1 MTHRLSSAA
10 IAVAAMLVAAPVLA
24 QGGLMDMGKNM
35 LKDQAEQRMGLPST
49 SSPSSSSGGSL
60 GSSLSVG
67 DIGSGLKEALRVATE
82 KVTGRLGAADGFNAD
97 PAVHIPLPDSL
108 QSVKK
113 GLGMVGQSALVDD
126 LELKLNR
133 AAEAATPKAKQIF
146 FDAVQKMTLDD
157 ARAILNGPSDAAT
170 QYFKRTMTPDLK
182 TAMRPV
188 VDQTVSQ
195 SGAVQS
201 YNAVTGA
208 AKSLPMVG
216 NVVQSGPSMLTDH
229 VLEKALGGI
238 FSYLGQEEAG
248 IRSNPAQRSTDLLKK
263 VFGG

>member
-1 MTHRLSSAA
+1 MKHALSST
-10 IAVAAMLVAAPVLA
+10 VLVAALLACAPALA
-24 QGGLMDMGKNM
+24 QGGLMDLGKGM
-35 LKDQAEQRMGLPST
+35 LKEQVESRVQPQGGG
-49 SSPSSSSGGSL
+49 SGGSL

-67 DIGSGLKEALRVATE
+67 DIGSGLKDALRVATD
-82 KVTGRLGAADGFNAD
+82 KVTGQLGRTDGFNAD
-97 PAVHIPLPDSL
+97 PAVHIPLPDKL
-108 QSVKK
+108 ETVRK
-113 GLGMVGQSALVDD
+113 GLALAGQSALVDD

-146 FDAVQKMTLDD
+146 LDAVQKMTLDD
-157 ARAILNGPSDAAT
+157 ARGILNGPSDAAT

-201 YNAVTGA
+201 YTAMAGA
-208 AKSLPMVG
+208 AKNLPMISAA
-216 NVVQSGPSMLTDH
+216 VQAGPSMLTDH
-229 VLEKALGGI
+229 VLDKALAGI
-238 FSYLGQEEAG
+238 FAYLGQEEAG
-248 IRSNPAQRSTDLLKK
+248 IRSDPAKRSTDLLKK

>member
-1 MTHRLSSAA
+1 MRHSIST
-10 IAVAAMLVAAPVLA
+10 VALVATLLSAGPVLA
-24 QGGLMDMGKNM
+24 QGGLMDLGKGM
-35 LKDQAEQRMGLPST
+35 LKDQVESRM
-49 SSPSSSSGGSL
+49 SPRGGGGAL

-67 DIGSGLKEALRVATE
+67 DIGSGLKEALRLAAD
-82 KVTGRLGAADGFNAD
+82 KVTGQLGRADGFNAD
-97 PAVHIPLPDSL
+97 PAIHIPLPEKL
-108 QSVKK
+108 QTVKK
-113 GLGMVGQSALVDD
+113 GLALAGQSALVDD

-133 AAEAATPKAKQIF
+133 AAEAATPKAKRIF
-146 FDAVQKMTLDD
+146 QDAVQKMTLDD

-201 YNAVTGA
+201 YTSMAGA
-208 AKSLPMVG
+208 ARNLPMIG
-216 NVVQSGPSMLTDH
+216 DALQAGPSMLTDH

-238 FSYLGQEEAG
+238 FTYLGQEEAG
-248 IRSNPAQRSTDLLKK
+248 IRSDPAKRSTELLKK

>member
-1 MTHRLSSAA
+1 MKYAIPSAA
-10 IAVAAMLVAAPVLA
+10 VAVAALLVAAPVLA
-24 QGGLMDMGKNM
+24 QGGLMDMGKGM
-35 LKDQAEQRMGLPST
+35 LKDQVEQRL
-49 SSPSSSSGGSL
+49 SPQGGGSGGGGSL

-67 DIGSGLKEALRVATE
+67 DIGSGLKEALRVATD
-82 KVTGRLGAADGFNAD
+82 KVTGRLGQADGFNAD
-97 PAVHIPLPDSL
+97 PAVHIPLPDKL
-108 QSVKK
+108 ESVKK
-113 GLGMVGQSALVDD
+113 GLALVGQSALVDD

-133 AAEAATPKAKQIF
+133 AAEAATPKARQIF
-146 FDAVQKMTLDD
+146 VDAVQKMTLDD

-201 YNAVTGA
+201 YNTMAGA
-208 AKSLPMVG
+208 AKTLPMVG
-216 NVVQSGPSMLTDH
+216 NALQAGPSMLTDH
-229 VLEKALGGI
+229 VLDKALGGI

-248 IRSNPAQRSTDLLKK
+248 IRSDPAKRSTDLLRK

>member
-1 MTHRLSSAA
+1 MRNSISIAA
-10 IAVAAMLVAAPVLA
+10 IGAAMLAAAPVLA
-24 QGGLMDMGKNM
+24 QGGLMDMGKGM
-35 LKDQAEQRMGLPST
+35 LKEQIESRVPSQGGG
-49 SSPSSSSGGSL
+49 SGGGSL
-60 GSSLSVG
+60 GSSLSTG
-67 DIGSGLKEALRVATE
+67 DIAAGLREALRVAAD
-82 KVTGRLGAADGFNAD
+82 KVTRQLGRSDGFNAD
-97 PAVHIPLPDSL
+97 PAVHIPLPEKL
-108 QSVKK
+108 ETVKK
-113 GLGMVGQSALVDD
+113 GLALAGQSALVDD

-146 FDAVQKMTLDD
+146 WDAVQKMTLDD
-157 ARAILNGPSDAAT
+157 ARGILNGPSDAAT

-201 YNAVTGA
+201 YNSMAGA
-208 AKSLPMVG
+208 AKSLPMLG
-216 NVVQSGPSMLTDH
+216 NALQAGPAMLTDH

-238 FSYLGQEEAG
+238 FGYLGQEEAG
-248 IRSNPAQRSTDLLKK
+248 IRSDPAKRSTDLLRK

>member
-1 MTHRLSSAA
+1 MKHALYGVAFAA
-10 IAVAAMLVAAPVLA
+10 TMMLAAPVQA
-24 QGGLMDMGKNM
+24 QGGLMDMGKGM
-35 LKDQAEQRMGLPST
+35 LKDQVESRVGG
-49 SSPSSSSGGSL
+49 SGTGTGAGTSL
-60 GSSLSVG
+60 GSGLSVG
-67 DIGSGLKEALRVATE
+67 EIGSGLKEALRLAAD
-82 KVTGRLGAADGFNAD
+82 KVTGQLGRADGFNAD
-97 PAVHIPLPDSL
+97 PAIHIPLPEKL
-108 QSVKK
+108 QTVKK
-113 GLGMVGQSALVDD
+113 ALAMAGQSALVDD

-170 QYFKRTMTPDLK
+170 QFFKKTMTPDLK

-201 YNAVTGA
+201 YNSMSGA
-208 AKSLPMVG
+208 AQNLPMIG
-216 NVVQSGPSMLTDH
+216 NALQSGPGMLSDH

-238 FSYLGQEEAG
+238 FSYLGKEEAD
-248 IRSNPAQRSTDLLKK
+248 IRTNPASRSTDLLKK
-263 VFGG
+263 MFGG

>member
-1 MTHRLSSAA
+1 MRHSISTVAFIAA
-10 IAVAAMLVAAPVLA
+10 LLTAGPVLA
-24 QGGLMDMGKNM
+24 QGGLMDLGKGM
-35 LKDQAEQRMGLPST
+35 LKDQVESRMPSQG
-49 SSPSSSSGGSL
+49 GGSP

-67 DIGSGLKEALRVATE
+67 DIGSGLKEALRLAAD
-82 KVTGRLGAADGFNAD
+82 KVTGQLGRADGFNAD
-97 PAVHIPLPDSL
+97 PAVHIPLPEKL
-108 QSVKK
+108 QTVKK
-113 GLGMVGQSALVDD
+113 GLALAGQSALIDD

-133 AAEAATPKAKQIF
+133 AAEAATPKAKQILW
-146 FDAVQKMTLDD
+146 DAVQKMTLDD

-201 YNAVTGA
+201 YASMAGA
-208 AKSLPMVG
+208 AQNLPMIG
-216 NVVQSGPSMLTDH
+216 NALQAGPSMLTDH

-238 FSYLGQEEAG
+238 FTYLGQEEAG
-248 IRSNPAQRSTDLLKK
+248 IRSDPAKRSTDLLKK